1 MFGRYENKTRITEGA
16 VFKYVHDGSNCT
28 ELAEVMSV
36 RDDQFGIPH
45 VHFRMSYLIAER
57 AEEQGMRTLSVS
69 AFSQHFRGMD
79 GPPKSAIAE
88 PTASEPAAS
97 EVLAAEGVAA

>member
-1 MFGRYENKTRITEGA
+1 MFGRYENKTRITEGT

-36 RDDQFGIPH
+36 RDDQYGIPH

-69 AFSQHFRGMD
+69 AFSQHFRGKD
-79 GPPKSAIAE
+79 GPPKGAIAE
-88 PTASEPAAS
+88 PAASEPAAS
-97 EVLAAEGVAA
+97 KVLAAEGVAA